1 MKKIISFLVAII
13 ILAAPVFAAFDSP
26 YHEYDGAVFSDVS
39 ASDWFAPY
47 VNYAYINGLMRG
59 ISDDLFDPDGDMD
72 RAMIV
77 TVLWRT
83 EGTPAP
89 SGPSPF
95 DDLREE
101 WYRGAVVW
109 AAENG
114 IVNGTGKG
122 KFSPDDPLTREQI
135 AAIMMRFSTYKGYGV
150 SARADISTFPDASKV
165 DGYAVDPM
173 RWAVGSGLITGSA
186 QNGKIYLD
194 PLGHATRAQVAT
206 ILNRYLESEK
216 DGATV
221 TVDRGGR
228 VALSEGV
235 APSPAAKTEDLSA
248 GAAAFSDFA
257 VRLFRETGEPGKN
270 VLVSPLSVYTALA
283 MTQNGARGDTL
294 SEMERTLGL
303 SAPDANGFLYTLTDS
318 FDSGESAKLNVANS
332 VWFTT
337 DARFS
342 VNKDFLKTNAD
353 WYGADIFAAP
363 FDGRTLDDING
374 WVSGRTDGMI
384 EKILDAI
391 PPEAVMYLINAVCFE
406 AEWAHRYAEASV
418 KEDIF
423 NNSDG
428 TASTVEMMRSAEN
441 LYLEDGEAAGFVKY
455 YAGGKYA
462 FAAILPGEGVAPEEY
477 AATLDGARLCGI
489 LKNRQSVNV
498 DAYLPK
504 FETEFDAE
512 LSSVLKNMGMVTP
525 FDEDFADFSG
535 LGCSEAGNLRISR
548 VLHKTYM
555 TLNETGTKAGAAT
568 AVEIVDKNASPWEDG
583 KTVRLDRPF
592 VYMIIDVATNVPIFI
607 GSVNEL

>member
-13 ILAAPVFAAFDSP
+13 ILAAPVFAAFDSL

-47 VNYAYINGLMRG
+47 VNYAYKNGLMNGVSATR
-59 ISDDLFDPDGDMD
+59 FDPEGDMN

-165 DGYAVDPM
+165 DGYAVDSM

-216 DGATV
+216 DGSTV

-228 VALSEGV
+228 VPRLPRKRRIFRRGPPRFPISRSAFS
-235 APSPAAKTEDLSA
+235 AKRASPAKTCSSL
-248 GAAAFSDFA
+248 
-257 VRLFRETGEPGKN
+257 R
-270 VLVSPLSVYTALA
+270 SP
-283 MTQNGARGDTL
+283 
-294 SEMERTLGL
+294 
-303 SAPDANGFLYTLTDS
+303 F
-318 FDSGESAKLNVANS
+318 
-332 VWFTT
+332 
-337 DARFS
+337 
-342 VNKDFLKTNAD
+342 
-353 WYGADIFAAP
+353 
-363 FDGRTLDDING
+363 
-374 WVSGRTDGMI
+374 
-384 EKILDAI
+384 I
-391 PPEAVMYLINAVCFE
+391 P
-406 AEWAHRYAEASV
+406 
-418 KEDIF
+418 
-423 NNSDG
+423 
-428 TASTVEMMRSAEN
+428 RS
-441 LYLEDGEAAGFVKY
+441 
-455 YAGGKYA
+455 
-462 FAAILPGEGVAPEEY
+462 
-477 AATLDGARLCGI
+477 R
-489 LKNRQSVNV
+489 
-498 DAYLPK
+498 
-504 FETEFDAE
+504 
-512 LSSVLKNMGMVTP
+512 
-525 FDEDFADFSG
+525 
-535 LGCSEAGNLRISR
+535 
-548 VLHKTYM
+548 
-555 TLNETGTKAGAAT
+555 
-568 AVEIVDKNASPWEDG
+568 
-583 KTVRLDRPF
+583 
-592 VYMIIDVATNVPIFI
+592 
-607 GSVNEL
+607 